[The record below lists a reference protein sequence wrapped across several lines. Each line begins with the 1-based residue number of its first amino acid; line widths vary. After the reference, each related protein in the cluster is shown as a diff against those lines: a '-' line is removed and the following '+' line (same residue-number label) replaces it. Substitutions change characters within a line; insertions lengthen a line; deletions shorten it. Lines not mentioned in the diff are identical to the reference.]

1 MPRRPIDNERLRAAQ
16 QERILDA
23 AAGVF
28 ARRGLAGTRIEDVA
42 KAAEVSHGLVHHYF
56 ATKAELHRALVERV
70 MGNADALPG
79 AAAAQ
84 PGTAWDRLEWYV
96 RTLLHGAAT
105 APEASFFVTECAQS
119 EVVEPAT
126 RARIRELGLA
136 GVRRLGELVA
146 AGQREGSVRRGDPEA
161 LAAHVLA
168 MAQGLALAPPAGGID
183 PDIVLGLLRPPV
195 EVP

>member
-1 MPRRPIDNERLRAAQ
+1 MPRLPADNERLRAAQ
-16 QERILDA
+16 RERILDA
-23 AAGVF
+23 AAAVF

-42 KAAEVSHGLVHHYF
+42 KAAQVSHGLVHHYF

-70 MGNADALPG
+70 MGNADALPR

-84 PGTAWDRLEWYV
+84 PGTAWQRLEWYV
-96 RTLLHGAAT
+96 RVLLHGAAS
-105 APEASFFVTECAQS
+105 APDAFFFVTECAVS

-126 RARIRELGLA
+126 RARIRELGQV
-136 GVRRLGELVA
+136 GVRLLGELVA
-146 AGQREGSVRRGDPEA
+146 EGQREGAVRAGDPEA

-168 MAQGLALAPPAGGID
+168 AAQGLALAPPAGGID
-183 PDIVLGLLRPPV
+183 PDIVLGLLRAPV